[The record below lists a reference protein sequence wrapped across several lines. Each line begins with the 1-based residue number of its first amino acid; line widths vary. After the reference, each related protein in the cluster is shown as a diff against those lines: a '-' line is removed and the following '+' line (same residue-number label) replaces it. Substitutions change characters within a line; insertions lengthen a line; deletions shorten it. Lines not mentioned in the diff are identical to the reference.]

1 DANSAAVLVGGLPYV
16 PGASNTVLSAD
27 SSDPDYFGFQLT
39 LSGNPAAGDS
49 FRIDYNSGA
58 AADNRNA
65 RQLSLLQSAATV
77 GGARMNYQ
85 QAYNLLVSGV
95 GSTTRAARIDS
106 ESSSAVLEQTRARRE
121 QLSGVN
127 LDEEAA
133 NLIRF
138 EQAYNASAQV
148 IAVARQVM
156 DALFAAFR

>member
-1 DANSAAVLVGGLPYV
+1 RPVLRRGHPHPRGV
-16 PGASNTVLSAD
+16 PGRLM
-27 SSDPDYFGFQLT
+27 P
-39 LSGNPAAGDS
+39 PATYRSRYTGPTS
-49 FRIDYNSGA
+49 RP
-58 AADNRNA
+58 
-65 RQLSLLQSAATV
+65 
-77 GGARMNYQ
+77 
-85 QAYNLLVSGV
+85 
-95 GSTTRAARIDS
+95 STTRAARIDS

>member
-1 DANSAAVLVGGLPYV
+1 MS
-16 PGASNTVLSAD
+16 
-27 SSDPDYFGFQLT
+27 
-39 LSGNPAAGDS
+39 
-49 FRIDYNSGA
+49 
-58 AADNRNA
+58 
-65 RQLSLLQSAATV
+65 
-77 GGARMNYQ
+77 YQ

-106 ESSSAVLEQTRARRE
+106 ESSLAVLEQTRTRRE

-156 DALFAAFR
+156 DALFAAVR